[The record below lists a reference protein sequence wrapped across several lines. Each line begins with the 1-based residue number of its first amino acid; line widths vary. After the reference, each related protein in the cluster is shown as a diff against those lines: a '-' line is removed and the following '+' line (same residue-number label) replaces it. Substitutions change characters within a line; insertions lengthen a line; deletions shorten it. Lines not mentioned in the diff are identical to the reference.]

1 MQSKEEMATGKL
13 PVAIAHTA
21 CLLRNNIKPILAYDG
36 FNGQTLDPLLLMK
49 PFVDFF
55 DLFRA
60 AATTTITAASI
71 FLVKPD
77 PAFPDPGIEQT
88 SHSVGIHVE
97 MQGNIVQRC
106 DLSIN

>member
-1 MQSKEEMATGKL
+1 MATGKL
-13 PVAIAHTA
+13 PVAISHSA
-21 CLLRNNIKPILAYDG
+21 CRLKNNIRPLNAYDD
-36 FNGQTLDPLLLMK
+36 FNDQIIDLLMLLK

-77 PAFPDPGIEQT
+77 PAFPNPGIEHT

>member
-1 MQSKEEMATGKL
+1 MAISHS
-13 PVAIAHTA
+13 V
-21 CLLRNNIKPILAYDG
+21 CLLRQNIKPILAYDG
-36 FNGQTLDPLLLMK
+36 FDGQALDPLMLLK
-49 PFVDFF
+49 PFIDFF

-60 AATTTITAASI
+60 TATTTITATSI
-71 FLVKPD
+71 FLVKPN
-77 PAFPDPGIEQT
+77 PAFPDPGVEHT